1 MENQFVFMEYLD
13 VVDEAGEPVG
23 EIVGR
28 AEAHVRGVLHRTSHV
43 WVVRRRG
50 GAVEVLL
57 QLRAAAK
64 ESYPERYDVS
74 SAGHIP
80 AGTGFVDS
88 ALRELREELGLE
100 AVPAELV
107 PCGMRRIRRR
117 ECFGGRSF
125 VDNQVSRIY
134 LLWRDVPEAGVRF
147 QRSEIDGVR
156 WIRLDTLA
164 EAVRDGSL
172 PTCID
177 AEELAMVA
185 AVAAPIA

>member
-1 MENQFVFMEYLD
+1 MEILD
-13 VVDEAGEPVG
+13 IVDESGEPVG
-23 EIVGR
+23 ETVGR
-28 AEAHVRGVLHRTSHV
+28 AEAHLRGVLHRTSHV
-43 WVVRRRG
+43 WVVRRRD

-57 QLRAAAK
+57 QLRAASK

-80 AGTGFVDS
+80 AGAGYVDS

-100 AVPAELV
+100 AAPAELV
-107 PCGMRRIRRR
+107 PCGVRRIRRR
-117 ECFGGRSF
+117 ECFGGRLF

-134 LLWRDVPEAGVRF
+134 LLWRDVPETEVRF

-156 WIRLDTLA
+156 WIRLDALS
-164 EAVRDGSL
+164 EAVRNGSL

-177 AEELAMVA
+177 AGELAMVA
-185 AVAAPIA
+185 AAAAAIA